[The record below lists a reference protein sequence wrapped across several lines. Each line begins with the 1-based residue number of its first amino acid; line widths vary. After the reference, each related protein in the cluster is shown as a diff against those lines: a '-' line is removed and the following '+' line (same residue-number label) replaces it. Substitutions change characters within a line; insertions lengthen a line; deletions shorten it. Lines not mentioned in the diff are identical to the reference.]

1 MKMLRLVRSAF
12 SAIVIAAA
20 ILIPVSSLSAP
31 FEELLRGTV
40 TVIYDG
46 DTVRVRLAGQKDE
59 RVRLIGVDSPELD
72 DAREQV
78 RLMAF
83 LAKRFTFTRLFQSTV
98 DLLPGPEKRDVYGRL
113 LAYIR
118 TANGEMFNETLVRE
132 GYAHAYLKFPFDETW
147 KTRLKEAESAAR
159 QAGRGLWKKEPY
171 PVIEAPEAGRHIGE
185 ILTVRFHCR
194 RSFKRSGFHILE
206 ADGAEFDAAIPLEV
220 FKSLPGSLDFSGR
233 TIEATGLVEL
243 YERRPQVMIGVPVQ
257 LKRNDTLAGAKPRS
271 VSTLS
276 IPRASDRESEWVD

>member
-1 MKMLRLVRSAF
+1 MRDIRPVRSAL
-12 SAIVIAAA
+12 SALVIAAA

-31 FEELLRGTV
+31 AEEPLRGTV
-40 TVIYDG
+40 TVVYDG

-98 DLLPGPEKRDVYGRL
+98 DLLPGPEERDVYGRL

-118 TANGEMFNETLVRE
+118 TADGEMFNETLVRE
-132 GYAHAYLKFPFDETW
+132 GYAHAYLKFPFDEAW
-147 KTRLKEAESAAR
+147 KARLKEAESAAR

-171 PVIEAPEAGRHIGE
+171 PVIVAAEAGRRVGE
-185 ILTVRFHCR
+185 ILTVRFRCR
-194 RSFKRSGFHILE
+194 RSFKRGSFHILE
-206 ADGAEFDAAIPLEV
+206 ADGAEFDAVIPFEV

-233 TIEATGLVEL
+233 TVEATGLVEL
-243 YERRPQVMIGVPVQ
+243 YKGRPQVMIGVPVQ
-257 LKRNDTLAGAKPRS
+257 LKR
-271 VSTLS
+271 
-276 IPRASDRESEWVD
+276 VD